1 MYERM
6 DRKTRH
12 HRWLSRLFYRHNIG
26 ENVMKCKPEFSTTWY
41 CKFMFAVGIA
51 IILTAW
57 CNSPADERTKPNP
70 IYQVSK

>member
-1 MYERM
+1 M
-6 DRKTRH
+6 DRKTLFH
-12 HRWLSRLFYRHNIG
+12 HLPGCRIGRNPIG

-51 IILTAW
+51 IIITAW

-70 IYQVSK
+70 NYDRVSEVK